1 MDEDGSFSMQVEE
14 LEKASMMRLPRNIF
28 EYGRRIRS
36 LRHAL
41 RDDVEQDQGCVQSDA
56 LSSVLQRDSDTNS
69 SNFSNNLDYE
79 AVNFQLME
87 GDQGEYGRV
96 SLITWMQMMNQVIYK
111 SKLIFQ

>member
-1 MDEDGSFSMQVEE
+1 
-14 LEKASMMRLPRNIF
+14 MRLPRNIF

-41 RDDVEQDQGCVQSDA
+41 RDDGEQDQGCVQSDA

-87 GDQGEYGRV
+87 GETERIDLDRLVNEKRKQEIMRE
-96 SLITWMQMMNQVIYK
+96 SSHDRARIRQ
-111 SKLIFQ
+111 

>member
-1 MDEDGSFSMQVEE
+1 MKEIVSS
-14 LEKASMMRLPRNIF
+14 N
-28 EYGRRIRS
+28 
-36 LRHAL
+36 
-41 RDDVEQDQGCVQSDA
+41 DDPEPQSQSAINDVGVT
-56 LSSVLQRDSDTNS
+56 SVLQRDSDTNS